1 MSSTSQSVSRLF
13 LCLFFL
19 VVELVADGVSRADYV
34 ALNIPQYP
42 SVVRKP
48 IDLGTIRQKLE
59 GGQYPVPP
67 FPAFEADMRLLFKNC
82 YLFNPP
88 GTPVN
93 EWGQKLEEVFNR
105 KWDERPTG
113 EDDDDSA
120 FLLAAACVPS
130 MGTNGASQCRTTRSA
145 SSNAKSPASSIASRS
160 SSLPAPP
167 PRPPLASRNAPLV
180 LPSPPR
186 SRRTAKSRATRAR
199 WPTSPRAARGAVEA
213 EEG

>member
-1 MSSTSQSVSRLF
+1 MSPPSPFLF
-13 LCLFFL
+13 LLL
-19 VVELVADGVSRADYV
+19 DRGGSRRHSRADYV

-42 SVVRKP
+42 SIVKKP

-93 EWGQKLEEVFNR
+93 EWGQKLEEVFSR

-113 EDDDDSA
+113 DDDDDSA
-120 FLLAAACVPS
+120 F
-130 MGTNGASQCRTTRSA
+130 
-145 SSNAKSPASSIASRS
+145 S
-160 SSLPAPP
+160 SSFGLGGNE
-167 PRPPLASRNAPLV
+167 S
-180 LPSPPR
+180 
-186 SRRTAKSRATRAR
+186 
-199 WPTSPRAARGAVEA
+199 
-213 EEG
+213 